1 MDDMKQIL
9 LTCGLIHNQRD
20 TIRFDLKTWPTLMME
35 NHIDQYYF
43 DKFSVSRF
51 NFPQK
56 SVYYL
61 GIGTKRSHKLTPSS
75 QFSSDSCSRKSSSL
89 SKKIKKIVIE

>member
-1 MDDMKQIL
+1 MKQIL
-9 LTCGLIHNQRD
+9 RTCGLIHHQRD
-20 TIRFDLKTWPTLMME
+20 TVRFDLKAWPILMIE

-56 SVYYL
+56 SVHYL
-61 GIGTKRSHKLTPSS
+61 GIGTERSYKLTPSS
-75 QFSSDSCSRKSSSL
+75 QFSSDSCPRKSSSL
-89 SKKIKKIVIE
+89 SNSL

>member
-1 MDDMKQIL
+1 
-9 LTCGLIHNQRD
+9 
-20 TIRFDLKTWPTLMME
+20 MME

-56 SVYYL
+56 SVCYL

-75 QFSSDSCSRKSSSL
+75 QFSSDSFPRKSNSL
-89 SKKIKKIVIE
+89 SKNLKKNCDRMKMLLKINIMIQNEFVDTSKIKNKKFL